1 MLETIYLKVLLTTFA
16 AWTSRQQAR
25 IITYLIEENRV
36 LREQLE
42 SGGRRLRFTDDQ
54 RLRLAAKGKPLGR
67 RTLREMA
74 TIVTPDTIL
83 AWHRRL
89 IAKKW
94 DFSSRK
100 RKPGRPRVMSEIT
113 EQVIMMARENSGW
126 GYTRIQGA
134 LENLGHRVSR
144 TTVANILKAHGID
157 PGSRRRRGMS
167 WTTFLKAHWDT
178 IAAADFFTVVVWGLR
193 GLVTFYVLFVIE
205 LSSRRVYFAGATPN
219 PNTDWMMQIARNLT
233 DPSDGFVMN
242 KRFIIIDRDSK
253 YCDAFRSMLQNAGI
267 EPLRLP
273 PRSPNL
279 NAWAE
284 RFVRS
289 IRNECLD
296 KMIFFGERSLSRA
309 IREYLVH
316 YHGERN
322 HQGLGNRLIEPTN
335 DAGRAA
341 GEITRRDRLG
351 GMLRYYYRQ
360 AA

>member
-1 MLETIYLKVLLTTFA
+1 MLNNLRPWHVLLVTLA
-16 AWTSRQQAR
+16 GWVNQHQQHV
-25 IITYLIEENRV
+25 IDYLQEENRV
-36 LREQLE
+36 LQEQL
-42 SGGRRLRFTDDQ
+42 GRRRLRLTDH
-54 RLRLAAKGKPLGR
+54 RRRRLAAKGKQLGR
-67 RTLREMA
+67 KVLGQVA

-94 DFSSRK
+94 DFSSRR
-100 RKPGRPRVMSEIT
+100 RKVGRPRVMSEIT
-113 EQVIMMARENSGW
+113 ELLVMMATENPGW

-134 LENLGHRVSR
+134 LANLGHQVSR
-144 TTVANILKAHGID
+144 TSVANILKAHGIN
-157 PGSRRRRGMS
+157 PGPRRRRGVS

-178 IAAADFFTVVVWGLR
+178 IAAADFFTVEVWGLR

-219 PNTDWMMQIARNLT
+219 PNTAWMMQIARNLT
-233 DPSDGFVMN
+233 DPFDGFVQG
-242 KRFIIIDRDSK
+242 KRFIVIDRDRK
-253 YCDAFRSMLQNAGI
+253 YCDAFRDMLQDAGV

-279 NAWAE
+279 NAWTE
-284 RFVRS
+284 RFVLS
-289 IRNECLD
+289 TKSECLN
-296 KMIFFGERSLSRA
+296 KMIFFGERSLNRA
-309 IREYLVH
+309 VREYLVH

-322 HQGLGNRLIEPTN
+322 HQGLDNRLIEPTN
-335 DAGRAA
+335 GVGRAA
-341 GEITRRDRLG
+341 GGIECRDRLG